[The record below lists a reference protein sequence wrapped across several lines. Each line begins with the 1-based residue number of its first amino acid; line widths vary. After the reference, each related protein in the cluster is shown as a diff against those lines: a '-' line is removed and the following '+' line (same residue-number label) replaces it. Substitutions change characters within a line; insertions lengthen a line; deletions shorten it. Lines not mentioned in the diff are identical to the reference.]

1 GGRLTSFLLPSKV
14 LLLMLSNS
22 HLVGSTEIREFDSDI
37 HQANLYASSRSVVPR
52 QSPKPPGVAAEK
64 SSIS

>member
-1 GGRLTSFLLPSKV
+1 
-14 LLLMLSNS
+14 MLSNS

-37 HQANLYASSRSVVPR
+37 HQANLYASSRR

-64 SSIS
+64 SSISSFVG